1 MIALDLPGT
10 RELAK
15 RHKPPCLLMVA
26 ELELNSVIPSPDMI
40 EEVRKSL
47 RLNPLRQSLSHIIQ
61 PKVW

>member
-1 MIALDLPGT
+1 MIADDLPGT

-15 RHKPPCLLMVA
+15 RHNLPPRMVA
-26 ELELNSVIPSPDMI
+26 ELKLNSVIPSPDTI

-61 PKVW
+61 LKVW